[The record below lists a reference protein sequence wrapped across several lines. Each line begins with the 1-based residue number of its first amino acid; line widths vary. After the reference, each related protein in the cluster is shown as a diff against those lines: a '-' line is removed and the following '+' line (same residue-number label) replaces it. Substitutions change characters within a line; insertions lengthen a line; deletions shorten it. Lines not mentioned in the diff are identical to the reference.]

1 LKARTKRKRRR
12 FNLFNFILLLTAAG
26 GLVYGLLALPIWK
39 IQEVAVSGAKMLSA
53 DEIRDLSGIPLSENL
68 FLSSFT
74 HARNNFNRIAAIE
87 SFHIFRIP
95 PGTVLIRIKER
106 KPVAVVVLKN
116 RSALVDEKGY
126 ILNCNPNLT
135 LNVPNI
141 TEMPV
146 ISGLGTYEV
155 MQGER
160 IDAKTSRLISAIV
173 LELSSRLGSRRIQ
186 LELGGFEKISFL
198 LDDILRVKIGRDEE
212 VQRKMEVFKS
222 LLPRITGRW
231 AQVEYVD
238 VRYPDNPVIKF
249 R

>member
-1 LKARTKRKRRR
+1 M
-12 FNLFNFILLLTAAG
+12 AG
-26 GLVYGLLALPIWK
+26 ALAYGLLALPIWK
-39 IQEVAVSGAKMLSA
+39 IQEVAVSGAKMLAA
-53 DEIRDLSGIPLSENL
+53 DELRDLSGIPLSENL
-68 FLSSFT
+68 FLSSFSR
-74 HARNNFNRIAAIE
+74 ARNNLNKIAAIE
-87 SFHIFRIP
+87 SFHIYRIP

-126 ILNCNPNLT
+126 ILNRNPNLT

-160 IDAKTSRLISAIV
+160 IDEKTSRLIAAIV
-173 LELSSRLGSRRIQ
+173 LELSNLLGSRRIQ

-198 LDDILRVKIGRDEE
+198 LDDIMRVKIGRDEE
-212 VQRKMEVFKS
+212 VKRKMEIFKS
-222 LLPRITGRW
+222 LLPQITGRW
-231 AQVEYVD
+231 AQVEYID